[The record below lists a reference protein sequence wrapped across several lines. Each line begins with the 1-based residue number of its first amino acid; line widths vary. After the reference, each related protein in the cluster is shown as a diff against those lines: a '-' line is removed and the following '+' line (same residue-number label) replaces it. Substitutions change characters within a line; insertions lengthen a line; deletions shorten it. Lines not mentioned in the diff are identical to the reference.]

1 MPRTALSPRQLSLR
15 NTEAIEL
22 WPASLLRP
30 RGSVDA
36 RTLARAR
43 WVLRR
48 KRDGRFL
55 AAELAEG
62 LQPLVPRLARE
73 PGLEAAL
80 DVLDSPSPRGA
91 RAMPAALPLDR
102 IGERLHG
109 LGLEADAYAART
121 GLALVAEPDWLAF
134 AGLDRWRR
142 PLWLH
147 PAARRAWHAMR
158 EAAVGDGVVLEA
170 ISGYRSHDYQLGIFE
185 RKFARGLALE
195 DILAVN
201 AAPGFSEHH
210 GGLALDIGTPGEPP
224 AEDSFERTPAFAWL
238 QAHAGAHGFTMSYPR
253 DNPHGIVHEPW
264 HWRHAGP

>member
-1 MPRTALSPRQLSLR
+1 MRHAFPIMLR

-22 WPASLLRP
+22 WPAHLLRA
-30 RGSVDA
+30 RSSADA
-36 RTLARAR
+36 RSLSRAR

-55 AAELAEG
+55 AADLATG
-62 LQPLVPRLARE
+62 LQPLVPHLARE

-80 DVLDSPSPRGA
+80 DALDTTMPRGC
-91 RAMPAALPLDR
+91 PPLPVDLPLAR
-102 IGERLHG
+102 IAERLHG
-109 LGLEADAYAART
+109 LGLDADAYAART
-121 GLALVAEPDWLAF
+121 GLALIAEPDWLAF

-147 PAARRAWHAMR
+147 ESTARAWYR
-158 EAAVGDGVVLEA
+158 LRDAAGRDGVLLEA
-170 ISGYRSHDYQLGIFE
+170 ISGYRSHDYQLGIFD
-185 RKFARGLALE
+185 RKLARGLSIE
-195 DILAVN
+195 EILAVN

-210 GGLALDIGTPGEPP
+210 AGRALDIGTPGEPA
-224 AEDSFERTPAFAWL
+224 AEESFERTPAFAWL
-238 QAHAGAHGFTMSYPR
+238 QAHAAEHGFVMSYPR

>member
-1 MPRTALSPRQLSLR
+1 MRHAFPIMLR

-22 WPASLLRP
+22 WPAHLLRA
-30 RGSVDA
+30 RSSADA
-36 RTLARAR
+36 RSLSRAR

-80 DVLDSPSPRGA
+80 DALDTPSPRV
-91 RAMPAALPLDR
+91 PTALPAPLPLAR

-134 AGLDRWRR
+134 AGHDRWRR

-147 PAARRAWHAMR
+147 AATASAWHRLRDAAAR
-158 EAAVGDGVVLEA
+158 DGVLLEA
-170 ISGYRSHDYQLGIFE
+170 ISGYRSHDYQLGIFD
-185 RKFARGLALE
+185 RKLARGLSIQE
-195 DILAVN
+195 ILAVN

-210 GGLALDIGTPGEPP
+210 AGRALDIGTPGEPA
-224 AEDSFERTPAFAWL
+224 AEESFERTPAFAWL
-238 QAHAGAHGFTMSYPR
+238 QAHAAEHGFVMSYPR